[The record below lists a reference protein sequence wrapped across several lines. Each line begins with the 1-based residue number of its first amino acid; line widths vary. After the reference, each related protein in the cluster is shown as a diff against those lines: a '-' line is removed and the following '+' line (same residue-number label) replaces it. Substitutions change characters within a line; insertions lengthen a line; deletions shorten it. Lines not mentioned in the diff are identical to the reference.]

1 MIWIKQIFE
10 GYGTMIR
17 LYAFIALGIIVCL
30 MLGTAYVSIKHAG
43 RAEERAEQAETVRRK
58 LNDATIADTAV
69 TRCLA
74 DPACR
79 LSDDGFK
86 RK

>member
-1 MIWIKQIFE
+1 
-10 GYGTMIR
+10 MIR
-17 LYAFIALGIIVCL
+17 VYAFIAMGVAACL
-30 MLGTAYVSIKHAG
+30 VLATVYVSVKQAG

>member
-1 MIWIKQIFE
+1 MTRI
-10 GYGTMIR
+10 
-17 LYAFIALGIIVCL
+17 YAFIALGVAACL
-30 MLGTAYVSIKHAG
+30 AIGVAFVAVKKAG
-43 RAEERAEQAETVRRK
+43 RDAERAEQAETVRRK